1 MDQNDFHSPDTE
13 DSTFHDHQNDNEN
26 NTEPDTAN
34 TPKQEEETHRINV
47 VIPKDVAKVAKQA
60 VFLLDMTLSDY
71 VAEALEEKNERTKE
85 KVREALL

>member
-1 MDQNDFHSPDTE
+1 MDQNDFHSPDAE
-13 DSTFHDHQNDNEN
+13 DNTFHDTEN
-26 NTEPDTAN
+26 NTSEPDTAN